1 MLQRGYF
8 SYILIAGN
16 YGGIFLKKER
26 VRDYV
31 AAMLEVPKE
40 AAFSLPLITMV
51 GNNDIMIENHL
62 GISEYTAEH
71 IKIKTSAGNISIFGN
86 MLTIKMI
93 SADNIEIKGKVD
105 KLEVMK

>member
-1 MLQRGYF
+1 M
-8 SYILIAGN
+8 
-16 YGGIFLKKER
+16 
-26 VRDYV
+26 
-31 AAMLEVPKE
+31 
-40 AAFSLPLITMV
+40 
-51 GNNDIMIENHL
+51 
-62 GISEYTAEH
+62 SEYTAEH